1 MSNSMP
7 SSSSFSITLKEGT
20 AAVISSSNISN
31 GSFRERICQTEK
43 YISHLDI
50 KIYEERCIPQ
60 ITFLFNEIRKT
71 QLIIF
76 FE

>member
-50 KIYEERCIPQ
+50 KI
-60 ITFLFNEIRKT
+60 
-71 QLIIF
+71 
-76 FE
+76 